1 MAFGLVSGGQ
11 KLSVTVRLPG
21 RRETYPEDMGGPGDP
36 PEGTPDGFPNGAED
50 EYRSVVFD
58 ESFVRAA
65 RLQEYSARERLAD
78 HAPAVRRRTSV
89 RRGLSRQALIL
100 VLLIAVAFG
109 TAVYMGVRHPTQGG
123 TVTGQPTAEPLRM
136 TVIPLAPRGHVPGT
150 RDLERLYAE
159 SPAAQFRIGAEGIP
173 LPAARRTE
181 HFSDGQVLAALSTA
195 KDYVVRSSLHPEVLS
210 GGQVRAV
217 RVLLDPDQL
226 DQFDRSF
233 DQPTADGQHSATGWL
248 VRFDPAATE
257 LADPRIRVRGSMH
270 AEETDASTLE
280 VTADHT
286 FVYALRPAGADRA
299 AEASL
304 FTVRRELH
312 FRFDRDDLRLHQTH
326 VVGSQLQAGPLSC
339 AEDTAAR
346 LHPLLAGQAA
356 RAGGPAGSDPYASAG
371 ATALCGTLADSAQPK
386 V

>member
-1 MAFGLVSGGQ
+1 
-11 KLSVTVRLPG
+11 
-21 RRETYPEDMGGPGDP
+21 MGGPGDP
-36 PEGTPDGFPNGAED
+36 PEGTPDGVPNGAED

-78 HAPAVRRRTSV
+78 HAPAVRRRTSAH
-89 RRGLSRQALIL
+89 RGLSRQALVL

-109 TAVYMGVRHPTQGG
+109 AAIYMGVRHPAQSAH
-123 TVTGQPTAEPLRM
+123 TGQPAVEPLRM
-136 TVIPLAPRGHVPGT
+136 TVIPLAPRGPVPGT

-173 LPAARRTE
+173 LPAARRTA
-181 HFSDGQVLAALSTA
+181 HFSDGQVLTALSTA
-195 KDYVVRSSLHPEVLS
+195 KDYVVRSSLYPEVLS
-210 GGQVRAV
+210 GGQVRPV

-233 DQPTADGQHSATGWL
+233 DQPTADGQHFATGWL
-248 VRFDPAATE
+248 VRFDPAAAE
-257 LADPRIRVRGSMH
+257 LADPRIRVRGSLH

-286 FVYALRPAGADRA
+286 FVYALRPAGADGA

-312 FRFDRDDLRLHQTH
+312 FRFDRDDLRLHQTQ

-346 LHPLLAGQAA
+346 LHPLLAGQTA
-356 RAGGPAGSDPYASAG
+356 RAGGPAGSDPYASEG
-371 ATALCGTLADSAQPK
+371 ATALCGTLADSAQPR